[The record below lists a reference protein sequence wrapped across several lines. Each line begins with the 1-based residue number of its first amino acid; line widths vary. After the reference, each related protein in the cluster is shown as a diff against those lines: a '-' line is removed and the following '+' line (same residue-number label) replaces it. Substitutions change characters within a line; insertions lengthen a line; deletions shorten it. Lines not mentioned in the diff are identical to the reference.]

1 MELRYKTGG
10 VKCPAFPFHY
20 VQSHY
25 KLGSSISRIVPSYPG
40 IFIYL
45 ITSLFKLA
53 LFEMVGL
60 WFERFAGYG
69 HCGRLFRNI

>member
-1 MELRYKTGG
+1 MELRYKIGG

-25 KLGSSISRIVPSYPG
+25 KLDSSISRIVPSYPG

-45 ITSLFKLA
+45 ITSLFIYPVCHWCLTI
-53 LFEMVGL
+53 FMS
-60 WFERFAGYG
+60 
-69 HCGRLFRNI
+69 

>member
-1 MELRYKTGG
+1 MLTCPICVSRHRQDMELRYKTGG

-45 ITSLFKLA
+45 ITSLFSHL
-53 LFEMVGL
+53 
-60 WFERFAGYG
+60 
-69 HCGRLFRNI
+69 